1 MRSAFR
7 YAVAALAI
15 LAALVYFFAS
25 SETEGGVP
33 IWDWLRDP
41 EGSRDRHAARLAGE
55 EARAAAGLSE
65 ESGDGAAPAGLLPRW
80 SGRVLRLDGSAV
92 ADLAVSSGVPG
103 LGHPRTDASGR
114 FTLPAGANVENVA
127 PEGAAWIL
135 LGTGRTPTGAGKE
148 ELVLVVA
155 ERTSLTGT
163 VIDPT
168 GIPIEGALV
177 AAFTPLAAAAAQ
189 EVPIQLPG
197 SLERKATSDAQGHF
211 VLSDLPRLPFVR
223 IDASKPGFERVR
235 RPLPDDTSLEVEI
248 ALAPIAGQPPH

>member
-1 MRSAFR
+1 MRSALR

-25 SETEGGVP
+25 AEVEGGVP

-41 EGSRDRHAARLAGE
+41 EGSRDRHAAHLAGE
-55 EARAAAGLSE
+55 EARAAAGSSE
-65 ESGDGAAPAGLLPRW
+65 ASGDGAGPLGLLPRW
-80 SGRVLRLDGSAV
+80 SGRVLRLDGSPV
-92 ADLAVSSGVPG
+92 ADFGVSAGVPA
-103 LGHPRTDASGR
+103 LGRARTDASGR
-114 FTLPAGANVENVA
+114 FTLPAGADAEKVG
-127 PEGAAWIL
+127 PEGTAWIL
-135 LGTGRTPTGAGKE
+135 LGMGRTKTGVGKE

-155 ERTSLTGT
+155 ERTALTGT

-177 AAFTPLAAAAAQ
+177 AAFTPLAAAAAV
-189 EVPIQLPG
+189 EIPIALPG
-197 SLERKATSDAQGHF
+197 SLERKGTSDAQGHF

-223 IDASKPGFERVR
+223 IDASKAGFENVR

-248 ALAPIAGQPPH
+248 ALAPIVGQPH